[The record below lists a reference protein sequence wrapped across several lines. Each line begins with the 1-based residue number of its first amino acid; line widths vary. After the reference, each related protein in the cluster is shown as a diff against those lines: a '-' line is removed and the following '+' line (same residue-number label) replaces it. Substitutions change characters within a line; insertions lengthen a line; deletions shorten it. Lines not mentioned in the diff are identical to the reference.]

1 MIKITLPDGSV
12 REYESAA
19 VTGTQIAES
28 IGSGLAKAALAVT
41 VDGVQRDL
49 SDPITKDAAVSII
62 TIDSEEGLEIMRHT
76 VAAQVLARAVKNL
89 YPKAKLAIGP
99 TIDDGFYYD
108 VLFEEPISS
117 EDLPAIEKEMRRIVE
132 THASIRKTLNTKA
145 EALAAFN
152 ERGEDYKMEIISD
165 SDQEDD
171 FQLYAQGD
179 TGFIDLCR
187 GPHVPTLKHIGAF
200 KLTKLAGAYW
210 RGDANN
216 EVLTRIYGTAWKN
229 DKDLKAYLERL
240 EQQKLRDHRKIGKE
254 MELFTFYPETIG
266 PGLPIWLPKGTIIRD
281 ELEKWAREE
290 EYKEGYER
298 VSTPEITK
306 ADLFEQSGHLPYY
319 ADDMYAPIDIDGDK
333 YYLKPM
339 NCPFHHHVYVAKPR
353 SYRDLPLRVAEY
365 GKCYRYEKSGGLSGL
380 MRVRGMC
387 MNDAHIYCR
396 FDQAKDEF
404 IKVMHLHARYYRTLG
419 IADED
424 FRMRLSKP
432 DMDKLDKYVDDPQSW
447 IDALNL
453 IREAMD
459 ESGLN
464 YYEAEGEAA
473 FYGPKVDFQIKNAIG
488 VEYTMSTNQ
497 LDFLATQ
504 RFNLTY
510 TGEDGA
516 DHPIY
521 VIHRAPLGTHERFTA
536 FLIEH
541 FAGNFP
547 LWLSPVQV
555 VVTGIVDK
563 HNPHVEKVYERLK
576 LAGLRVEKDLRNEK
590 VNYKIREH
598 MHAKVSM
605 VGVIG
610 DKEAEEDTITIRRL
624 GSNKQTSY
632 KLDDFIKQCQ
642 EEIHTR
648 ALPPVSDEQQKAA

>member
-1 MIKITLPDGSV
+1 
-12 REYESAA
+12 
-19 VTGTQIAES
+19 
-28 IGSGLAKAALAVT
+28 
-41 VDGVQRDL
+41 
-49 SDPITKDAAVSII
+49 
-62 TIDSEEGLEIMRHT
+62 
-76 VAAQVLARAVKNL
+76 VLARAVKNL

>member
-76 VAAQVLARAVKNL
+76 VAAQVLARAAKTL

-132 THASIRKTLNTKA
+132 THAPIRKTLNTKA

-152 ERGEDYKMEIISD
+152 ERGEDYKMEIISG

-187 GPHVPTLKHIGAF
+187 GPHVPSLKHIGAF
-200 KLTKLAGAYW
+200 KLTKVAGAYW
-210 RGDANN
+210 RGDSNN

-229 DKDLKAYLERL
+229 DKDLKSYLERL

-290 EYKEGYER
+290 ECKEGYER

-547 LWLSPVQV
+547 LWLSPVQI

-563 HNPHVEKVYERLK
+563 HNLHVEKVYDRLK
-576 LAGLRVEKDLRNEK
+576 EAGLRVEKDLRNEK

-624 GSNKQTSY
+624 GSNKQTTY
-632 KLDDFIKQCQ
+632 KMDEFIQQCQ
-642 EEIHTR
+642 EEIRTR
-648 ALPPVSDEQQKAA
+648 ALPPLSDEQQKAA